1 MQSCCE
7 VYFVPRRKRVVK
19 DKLSSLWDE
28 FVNNFIEMAI
38 FILGLV
44 VYMGLML
51 GAICLTIFIG
61 QQTVWWLGVLA
72 GLIIIPTALSLV
84 GMMWDRVEEW

>member
-1 MQSCCE
+1 M
-7 VYFVPRRKRVVK
+7 K
-19 DKLSSLWDE
+19 DKLSSLWNE
-28 FVNNFIEMAI
+28 FVTNFIETAI
-38 FILGLV
+38 FILGLIA
-44 VYMGLML
+44 YMGLML

-72 GLIIIPTALSLV
+72 GLIIIPTAISLV

>member
-1 MQSCCE
+1 M
-7 VYFVPRRKRVVK
+7 K
-19 DKLSSLWDE
+19 DKLSSLWNE
-28 FVNNFIEMAI
+28 FVNNFIETAI

-44 VYMGLML
+44 AYMGLML

-61 QQTVWWLGVLA
+61 QQTIWWLGVLA

-84 GMMWDRVEEW
+84 GMMWDRIEEW

>member
-1 MQSCCE
+1 M
-7 VYFVPRRKRVVK
+7 K

-61 QQTVWWLGVLA
+61 QQTIWWLGLLA
-72 GLIIIPTALSLV
+72 GIIIIPTALSLV
-84 GMMWDRVEEW
+84 GMMWDRIEEW

>member
-1 MQSCCE
+1 M
-7 VYFVPRRKRVVK
+7 K

>member
-1 MQSCCE
+1 M
-7 VYFVPRRKRVVK
+7 K

-28 FVNNFIEMAI
+28 FVNNFIETAI
-38 FILGLV
+38 FILGLIA
-44 VYMGLML
+44 YMGLML

-72 GLIIIPTALSLV
+72 GLIIIPTAISLV

>member
-1 MQSCCE
+1 M
-7 VYFVPRRKRVVK
+7 K

-61 QQTVWWLGVLA
+61 QQTIWWLGVLA

-84 GMMWDRVEEW
+84 GMMWDRIEEW

>member
-1 MQSCCE
+1 M
-7 VYFVPRRKRVVK
+7 K

-38 FILGLV
+38 FIVGLV

-61 QQTVWWLGVLA
+61 QQTIWWLGVLA
-72 GLIIIPTALSLV
+72 GIILIPTALSLA
-84 GMMWDRVEEW
+84 GMMWDRIEEW

>member
-1 MQSCCE
+1 M
-7 VYFVPRRKRVVK
+7 K

-61 QQTVWWLGVLA
+61 QQTVWWIGVLA
-72 GLIIIPTALSLV
+72 GIIIIPTALSLV
-84 GMMWDRVEEW
+84 GMMWDRIEEW

>member
-7 VYFVPRRKRVVK
+7 VSFVPRRKRVVK

-38 FILGLV
+38 FIVGLV

-61 QQTVWWLGVLA
+61 QQTIWWLGVLA
-72 GLIIIPTALSLV
+72 GIILIPTALSLA
-84 GMMWDRVEEW
+84 GMMWDRIEEW

>member
-1 MQSCCE
+1 M
-7 VYFVPRRKRVVK
+7 K

-28 FVNNFIEMAI
+28 FVNNFIETAI
-38 FILGLV
+38 FILGLIA
-44 VYMGLML
+44 YMGLML

-72 GLIIIPTALSLV
+72 GIIIIPTALSLV
-84 GMMWDRVEEW
+84 GMMWDRIEEW

>member
-1 MQSCCE
+1 M
-7 VYFVPRRKRVVK
+7 K
-19 DKLSSLWDE
+19 DKLSSLWNE
-28 FVNNFIEMAI
+28 FVNNFIETAI
-38 FILGLV
+38 FILGLIA
-44 VYMGLML
+44 YMGLML

-72 GLIIIPTALSLV
+72 GLIIIPTAISLV

>member
-1 MQSCCE
+1 M
-7 VYFVPRRKRVVK
+7 K

-61 QQTVWWLGVLA
+61 QQTVWWIGVLA

>member
-1 MQSCCE
+1 M
-7 VYFVPRRKRVVK
+7 K

-61 QQTVWWLGVLA
+61 QQTIWWLGVLA

-84 GMMWDRVEEW
+84 GMMWDRVEEG

>member
-1 MQSCCE
+1 M
-7 VYFVPRRKRVVK
+7 K

-44 VYMGLML
+44 VYMGLIL

-61 QQTVWWLGVLA
+61 QQTVWWIGLLA

-84 GMMWDRVEEW
+84 GMMCDRVEEW

>member
-1 MQSCCE
+1 M
-7 VYFVPRRKRVVK
+7 K
-19 DKLSSLWDE
+19 DKLSSLWNE
-28 FVNNFIEMAI
+28 FVNNFIETAI
-38 FILGLV
+38 FILGLIA
-44 VYMGLML
+44 YMGLML

-72 GLIIIPTALSLV
+72 GLIIIPTSISLV

>member
-7 VYFVPRRKRVVK
+7 VSFVPRRKRVVK

>member
-7 VYFVPRRKRVVK
+7 VSFVPRRKRVVK

-61 QQTVWWLGVLA
+61 QQTIWWLGVLA

-84 GMMWDRVEEW
+84 GMMWDRVEEG

>member
-1 MQSCCE
+1 M
-7 VYFVPRRKRVVK
+7 K

-61 QQTVWWLGVLA
+61 QQTVWWIGVLA

-84 GMMWDRVEEW
+84 GMMWDRIEEW